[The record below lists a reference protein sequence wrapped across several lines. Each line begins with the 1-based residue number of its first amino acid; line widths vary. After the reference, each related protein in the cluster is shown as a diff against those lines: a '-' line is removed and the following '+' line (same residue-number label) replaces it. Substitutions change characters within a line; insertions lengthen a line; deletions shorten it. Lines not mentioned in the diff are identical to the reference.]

1 MSRNERQ
8 QQDKRTAIRK
18 ECEDIYYNRKNV
30 ISKLHRRTIG
40 NGGINLP
47 TFIKQQYD
55 YLYNEMI
62 RYGEVYGAFYEIKDI
77 LEILLKLPTL
87 IFVEG
92 ISKYVISENADI
104 YDEHKDSKK
113 QLKIAKE
120 LLEKL
125 LIKAPSLGDWEQ
137 LAKVLSDKKIEDIPV
152 SNKAK
157 PLYVKIHLA
166 MKNIEKIFGNFAEVY
181 IKKSNSNGTGTVTQ
195 QDDTTVDTKKLIMQ
209 FSAYRNVKIGHG
221 ATNLDIEKLFTDFKY
236 FLGLLNSILDDSS
249 YNGIEFIENG
259 KELIVKDVEFS
270 ISISVSPFVKEKNE
284 SSTEQLTSVISM
296 MESYFGKKKVAYLL
310 NYNTGMIEENLDLY
324 KTLQQVSTKLSIPF
338 ATSSGMKDDEIN
350 KENYESTFEEIPF
363 AVDNDIFTSTVTNWI
378 KECEKEDGKHKGILY
393 LQAERGM
400 GKSIFA
406 RMVTNDEELQI
417 KKYNGNRLSLGKDF
431 VVWSYFI
438 NDTFSSS
445 VNWFRYQLFDFFGN
459 YFRKNANLY
468 HTIIK
473 SKDPYDKARSDLE
486 SDIFAGKDTS
496 DNWAVYFEAL
506 TDKIRNTEKKK
517 LVVIIDGIDEI
528 DLQNSSHLHF
538 ENIFD
543 ANKLP
548 AGMYVIF
555 LGRLQG
561 EVFDQVNGN
570 LLDDLSLKLQKKATE
585 NTVISRF
592 DKNKGNSKYNETLK
606 NFVINNFIVNKDQ
619 PKSNA
624 KKSKKVPS
632 KNFLDNNTLNE
643 TKISTEDI
651 LKVAEYRFVYI
662 TALLRIHLSNP
673 TEFENYFKNLEN
685 NNKSFID
692 SYLNSLAFIGKRF
705 REKLLNLLII
715 LNLLKKQAVT
725 REELSYLTFNH
736 DIDNPDFQMNFLL
749 QNVGMVSSKRSA
761 LGNTYL
767 IEHEVWN
774 KELESDFYKDKRLAV
789 FNELRQRAESI
800 AREAIPL
807 PHIRNWTV
815 LICNFLNAELYR
827 DESVVKN
834 ILKFISAAEND
845 SNIYVQ
851 ERIIKI
857 LKAISDKSNH
867 FPKSLSLLV
876 NNQLALAFFNCG
888 CFHEGATLIKNLENE
903 IKNDNKIENQIKAL
917 TYFNLANYWERF
929 ETIHNKEPHFS
940 KISYTR
946 ALDYLEE
953 TNTKSFSYVFNRII
967 CLLKLGEKE
976 ITAGSLEAADSYLN
990 RAEMSFHSLKDN
1002 KLQKLYI
1009 EINVIILRSKID
1021 AFSGNNIDNKIFIE
1035 KMLAFLDLKQDDYLY
1050 LHDNTTE
1057 LLFKSPFWNK
1067 KRLDFIVNQIIAEEY
1082 QRQGRF
1088 DEANKYIEQAL
1099 CLASEMVYSSS
1110 MQGSYFE
1117 NRETIPLKLLR
1128 LKNIIYAA
1136 SRNGGNI
1143 VSTQK
1148 IEELKKELNNDI
1160 SREQEKSGE
1169 YGWLNKQIEEF
1180 DILNEFTIGEMTKD
1194 FQDITNNLV
1203 LADKQGLSSDAR
1215 YKYYVKAAQIA
1226 ARSLN
1231 LDKEVFFNAYN
1242 DEKQRRNLQANI
1254 QNYCFTNDTK
1264 QKILRL
1270 FIKACSEAA
1279 STAYLKGDSTPNSLE
1294 AITKFTTI
1302 EAILLET
1309 VLNNYRLLN
1318 PELWPSEY
1326 EIKSELAV
1334 IYKDMAE
1341 YARDFNFIDKA
1352 IDVLIATQ
1360 NERDKEFLNIVE
1372 RSKEVKEKRFSLGKK
1387 FFETNALIGK
1397 KGEPKSITYHSKIMI
1412 GPPSAALADA
1422 YKTKANMMS
1431 DTGYI
1436 GNAAIINVL
1445 DSAIEQYLTITNTA
1459 DAVNE
1464 KEQHWFD
1471 FDLAD
1476 CYFFKGELLLD
1487 EGINAGSNTHDCT
1500 HDKDSEAF
1508 LDLDALKDAKS
1519 CLEKALDYLNNIYL
1533 NNQDSDIFEFY
1544 IKSCYLKLCYIC
1556 TTKFK
1561 LEENNNDA
1569 YEYFNKYLA
1578 VSNKAGK
1585 QNKYANTIIE
1595 EYENVLKTLYFSLV
1609 DEEIK
1614 LRETVA
1620 NEKITETHQNL
1631 LKEIENLE
1639 EKIEAKEKKKIEYQT
1654 KWFSKLRFGKEIN
1667 NINFEIKSLK
1677 EKLLSIKQKLSEEKE
1692 KIANLISNDPNLVEE
1707 IHSKLKFVQE
1717 QAKNS
1722 NVNLYSI
1729 KQFYRKQFYK

>member
-8 QQDKRTAIRK
+8 QQDKRAAIRK

-30 ISKLHRRTIG
+30 IPKLHQRTIG
-40 NGGINLP
+40 NDGINLP

-62 RYGEVYGAFYEIKDI
+62 RYGEVYGAFYQIKDI

-92 ISKYVISENADI
+92 ISKYVVSENADI
-104 YDEHKDSKK
+104 YDEHEDSKK
-113 QLKIAKE
+113 QLVIAKE

-152 SNKAK
+152 ADETK
-157 PLYVKIHLA
+157 PLYAKIHLA

-181 IKKSNSNGTGTVTQ
+181 IEKASSKESGKEKQ
-195 QDDTTVDTKKLIMQ
+195 QDDIRDNTKKLIMQ

-221 ATNLDIEKLFTDFKY
+221 ATNLDIEKLFSDFKY
-236 FLGLLNSILDDSS
+236 FLGLLNSILDNSS
-249 YNGIEFIENG
+249 YDGIEFIENG
-259 KELIVKDVEFS
+259 QELIVKDIEFS
-270 ISISVSPFVKEKNE
+270 VSISMSPFVKEKNE
-284 SSTEQLTSVISM
+284 SSEENLTSVISM
-296 MESYFGKKKVAYLL
+296 MESYFGKKKIAYLL

-338 ATSSGMKDDEIN
+338 ATSSGMKDDEIST
-350 KENYESTFEEIPF
+350 ENYESTFEVIPF
-363 AVDNDIFTSTVTNWI
+363 AVDNEIFTTTVTNWI
-378 KECEKEDGKHKGILY
+378 KESEKEDGKHKGILY

-445 VNWFRYQLFDFFGN
+445 VNWFRYQLFEFFGN

-468 HTIIK
+468 RTTIK

-486 SDIFAGKDTS
+486 SDVFAGKDTS

-528 DLQNSSHLHF
+528 DVQNSSRLHF
-538 ENIFD
+538 DKIFD

-548 AGMYVIF
+548 SGMYVVF
-555 LGRLQG
+555 LGRLQSG
-561 EVFDQVNGN
+561 VFEQVNGN
-570 LLDDLSLKLQKKATE
+570 LLDDLSLELQKKATE
-585 NTVISRF
+585 NIVISRF
-592 DKNKGNSKYNETLK
+592 DKSKENNKYVETLK
-606 NFVINNFIVNKDQ
+606 RFVINNFIVKRNL

-624 KKSKKVPS
+624 KKSKKAQN
-632 KNFLDNNTLNE
+632 KNVVDINTLNE
-643 TKISTEDI
+643 TNISTEDI

-662 TALLRIHLSNP
+662 TALLRIYLSNS
-673 TEFENYFKNLEN
+673 TEFENYFINLKNN
-685 NNKSFID
+685 SKSFID
-692 SYLNSLAFIGKRF
+692 SYFNSLAFIGKKF
-705 REKLLNLLII
+705 REKLLNLLMI
-715 LNLLKKQAVT
+715 LHLLKKQAVT

-789 FNELRQRAESI
+789 HNELRQRAESV
-800 AREAIPL
+800 ARATVPL

-827 DESVVKN
+827 DESIVNN

-845 SNIYVQ
+845 SNVYVQ

-857 LKAISDKSNH
+857 LKAISDKTDH

-876 NNQLALAFFNCG
+876 NNHLALAFFNCG
-888 CFHEGATLIKNLENE
+888 HFHEGATLITNLENE
-903 IKNDNKIENQIKAL
+903 IKNDDKVENQIKAL
-917 TYFNLANYWERF
+917 IYFNLANYWERF
-929 ETIHNKEPHFS
+929 EAIHNKEPHFS

-953 TNTKSFSYVFNRII
+953 TNPKSFSNDFNRII

-976 ITAGSLEAADSYLN
+976 IIAGSLEAADSYLN
-990 RAEMSFHSLKDN
+990 KAEMLFHSLEDN

-1009 EINVIILRSKID
+1009 EVYLIILRSKID
-1021 AFSGNNIDNKIFIE
+1021 ASLNNNNDEIFIK
-1035 KMLAFLDLKQDDYLY
+1035 KMHAFLDLKQDDYLY
-1050 LHDNTTE
+1050 SHNNTTDF
-1057 LLFKSPFWNK
+1057 LFKPPNWNK
-1067 KRLDFIVNQIIAEEY
+1067 KKLDFIVNQIIAEEY

-1088 DEANKYIEQAL
+1088 DEANKYIQQAL
-1099 CLASEMVYSSS
+1099 CLASEMVYSSN

-1117 NRETIPLKLLR
+1117 NREIIPLKLLR

-1136 SRNGGNI
+1136 KRNGGNI

-1148 IEELKKELNNDI
+1148 IEELKKELNDDI

-1169 YGWLNKQIEEF
+1169 YGWLNKQIEEL
-1180 DILNEFTIGEMTKD
+1180 DSLNEFTIGEMTKD
-1194 FQDITNNLV
+1194 LQDITNNLV
-1203 LADKQGLSSDAR
+1203 LADKHGLSSDAR

-1226 ARSLN
+1226 AKSLN
-1231 LDKEVFFNAYN
+1231 LGIEAIFKAYN
-1242 DEKQRRNLQANI
+1242 DEEQRRNLQVNV

-1270 FIKACSEAA
+1270 LIKACSKTA
-1279 STAYLKGDSTPNSLE
+1279 STAYLKGDSAPNSHE
-1294 AITKFTTI
+1294 AIIKYTTI
-1302 EAILLET
+1302 EVFLLET
-1309 VLNNYRLLN
+1309 VLNNYPLLN

-1326 EIKSELAV
+1326 VIKSELADS
-1334 IYKDMAE
+1334 YKYMAE
-1341 YARDFNFIDKA
+1341 YTHDFNLIDKA
-1352 IDVLIATQ
+1352 IDLLIATQ
-1360 NERDKEFLNIVE
+1360 NERDKEYFKLVE
-1372 RSKEVKEKRFSLGKK
+1372 RSKEVKEKRVSLGKK
-1387 FFETNALIGK
+1387 FFETSALFGQ
-1397 KGEPKSITYHSKIMI
+1397 KGEPKNVTYRSKITM
-1412 GPPSAALADA
+1412 GPPSAVLADA
-1422 YKTKANMMS
+1422 YKTKADMMS
-1431 DTGYI
+1431 DTDYI
-1436 GNAAIINVL
+1436 GNSAIINVL

-1459 DAVNE
+1459 DTGSE

-1476 CYFFKGELLLD
+1476 CYYFKGELLLE
-1487 EGINAGSNTHDCT
+1487 EGINAGSNTHD
-1500 HDKDSEAF
+1500 KSSEAF
-1508 LDLDALKDAKS
+1508 LDLGALKDAKS
-1519 CLEKALDYLNNIYL
+1519 CLEKALGYLNNVCL
-1533 NNQDSDIFEFY
+1533 NNQESDILDYY
-1544 IKSCYLKLCYIC
+1544 IKSCYIKLCYIC

-1561 LEENNNDA
+1561 LEDNNNVA

-1578 VSNKAGK
+1578 VSKKAGK
-1585 QNKYANTIIE
+1585 QNKYANAIIE
-1595 EYENVLKTLYFSLV
+1595 EYENVIKALYFSLM
-1609 DEEIK
+1609 DEEIR
-1614 LRETVA
+1614 LIETIA
-1620 NEKITETHQNL
+1620 NEKIAETHQNL
-1631 LKEIENLE
+1631 LKEIDNLE
-1639 EKIEAKEKKKIEYQT
+1639 DKIKVKEKTKTEYQS
-1654 KWFSKLRFGKEIN
+1654 KRFSKLRFGNKIE
-1667 NINFEIKSLK
+1667 NIDLEIKSLR
-1677 EKLLSIKQKLSEEKE
+1677 EKLSSIKQQFSEEKE
-1692 KIANLISNDPNLVEE
+1692 KLANLISNDPRLMEE

-1729 KQFYRKQFYK
+1729 KQFYRNQLY